1 MGFHWD
7 RRLAHIVGPPNDAQ
21 GDGGQIGGYGWV
33 RASVTM
39 TAQIEQNDRDEPN
52 NRSVHTPKQHRGFA
66 TRAAAYLV
74 VVAIF
79 ISWSAYALAAGPRV
93 ILLRGWFGVFST
105 GLDSIGDQLKAQ
117 GIDVEVAGH
126 LYWSTAITEIL
137 RERSAGQTRL
147 LVLVG
152 HSQGAN
158 NVINIARALQSHGVT
173 VDLLVT
179 ISPFLQNSIP
189 VNVVK
194 AINYYQAPGWGQPVA
209 ADRGF
214 RGKIENVNLAGDLTV
229 THITID
235 KNPKVQ
241 AGILHEIATLA
252 QQAAD
257 QKSTAVAR

>member
-1 MGFHWD
+1 
-7 RRLAHIVGPPNDAQ
+7 
-21 GDGGQIGGYGWV
+21 
-33 RASVTM
+33 M
-39 TAQIEQNDRDEPN
+39 TAQIGRKDRGEAN
-52 NRSVHTPKQHRGFA
+52 NRFVHAPKQHRTFA
-66 TRAAAYLV
+66 TRASACLALV
-74 VVAIF
+74 F
-79 ISWSAYALAAGPRV
+79 ISWSAFALAAGPRV

-105 GLDSIGDQLKAQ
+105 GLDSIADQLKAE
-117 GIDVEVAGH
+117 GIDAEVAGH
-126 LYWSTAITEIL
+126 LYWSTALTNIL

-173 VDLLVT
+173 IDLLVT

-189 VNVVK
+189 ANVVK

-209 ADRGF
+209 AERGF
-214 RGKIENVNLAGDLTV
+214 HGKIENVNLAGDLTV

-241 AGILHEIATLA
+241 AGILREIATLA
-252 QQAAD
+252 QQASD
-257 QKSTAVAR
+257 QKSTAAPR

>member
-1 MGFHWD
+1 
-7 RRLAHIVGPPNDAQ
+7 
-21 GDGGQIGGYGWV
+21 
-33 RASVTM
+33 M
-39 TAQIEQNDRDEPN
+39 TAQIGQKDRSEAN
-52 NRSVHTPKQHRGFA
+52 NRFVHTPKQHHTFA
-66 TRAAAYLV
+66 ARAGACLA

-79 ISWSAYALAAGPRV
+79 ILWPALALAGGPRV

-105 GLDSIGDQLKAQ
+105 GLDSIADQLKAK
-117 GIDVEVAGH
+117 GIEVEVAGH
-126 LYWSTAITEIL
+126 LYWSTALTEIL
-137 RERSAGQTRL
+137 RERSTGQIRL

-158 NVINIARALQSHGVT
+158 NVINIARALQSHDVT

-189 VNVVK
+189 ANVVK

-209 ADRGF
+209 GDRGF
-214 RGKIENVNLAGDLTV
+214 HGKIENVNLARDLTV

-241 AGILHEIATLA
+241 AEILHEIATLA
-252 QQAAD
+252 QQAGD
-257 QKSTAVAR
+257 QKSPAVPR